1 MHSFFLPPQAWTQ
14 NPLLEGS
21 EAHHLLRVL
30 RLKQGEEVTLLDG
43 QGREAVCRIGKMS
56 RQTVELT
63 ILSERRHPKP
73 RSRVILAAGW
83 GKAAR
88 RGWILEK
95 AVELEASALWF
106 WQADRSQ
113 FPVPDDIRAN
123 WEGQLIAGAK
133 QCRNPW
139 LPALRTLPGG
149 VDELILA
156 SENYAHKQAFVES
169 DYAHQAFLDDKA
181 LGLPGDTVCV
191 VGPEGGF
198 SPREVHALESAG
210 FVTLSMGKRIL
221 RWETAAVMAL
231 GLHWWKRQ
239 EHAAHT
245 DENRQG
251 TAHAAG

>member
-1 MHSFFLPPQAWTQ
+1 MHSFFLPPKAWTP
-14 NPLLEGS
+14 NPILEGA
-21 EAHHLLRVL
+21 EAHHLVRVL
-30 RLKQGEEVTLLDG
+30 RLKPGEDVILLDG
-43 QGREAVCRIGKMS
+43 QGREAVCRIVKTLK
-56 RQTVELT
+56 QAVELT
-63 ILSERRHPKP
+63 LLSEQLHPQP
-73 RSRVILAAGW
+73 QSRVILAAGW

-113 FPVPDDIRAN
+113 FPVPGDIRAN

-139 LPALRTLPGG
+139 LPELRTLPGG
-149 VDELILA
+149 VDELIA
-156 SENYAHKQAFVES
+156 TSEACAHKQALVES
-169 DYAHQAFLDDKA
+169 DYAHRAFLDNNA

-198 SPREVHALESAG
+198 SPREVHALENAG
-210 FVTLSMGKRIL
+210 FVTLSMGTRIL

-239 EHAAHT
+239 EQAAH
-245 DENRQG
+245 
-251 TAHAAG
+251 AGQR

>member
-1 MHSFFLPPQAWTQ
+1 MHSFFLAPGAWLPHPILQ
-14 NPLLEGS
+14 GS

-30 RLKQGEEVTLLDG
+30 RLKPSDEVTLLDG
-43 QGREAVCRIGKMS
+43 QGREALCRIVKTS
-56 RQTVELT
+56 RQAVELT
-63 ILSERRHPKP
+63 ILSERLYPEP
-73 RSRVILAAGW
+73 SSRTILAAGW

-113 FPVPDDIRAN
+113 FPVPDDIHTS

-139 LPALRTLPGG
+139 LPQLRTLPGG
-149 VDELILA
+149 VNELIAA
-156 SENYAHKQAFVES
+156 SADCAHKQALVES
-169 DYAHQAFLDDKA
+169 DYAHQSFLDDKA

-198 SPREVHALESAG
+198 SPREVHALEGAG
-210 FVTLSMGKRIL
+210 FVTLSMGNRIL

-239 EHAAHT
+239 EQAARA
-245 DENRQG
+245 DGRD
-251 TAHAAG
+251 A